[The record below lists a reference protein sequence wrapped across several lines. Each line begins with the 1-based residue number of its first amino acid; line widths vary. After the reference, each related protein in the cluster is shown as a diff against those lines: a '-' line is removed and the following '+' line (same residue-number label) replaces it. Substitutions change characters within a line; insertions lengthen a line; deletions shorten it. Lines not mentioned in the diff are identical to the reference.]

1 MCKLR
6 VLVIDDSRETLHVME
21 RLVSKHDCQVR
32 TCGDSKR
39 AVAIAK
45 EFVPHII
52 FLDIAMPRL
61 DGFMVAE
68 DLRDLNLPEYLLVA
82 LTSYTDEAHRRECEI
97 SGFDLFLAKPVSIEQ
112 ITSVIEPAKER
123 FSAAV

>member
-21 RLVSKHDCQVR
+21 RLVSQHDCQVR

-45 EFVPHII
+45 EFMPHVI
-52 FLDIAMPRL
+52 FLDIVMPEL

-68 DLRDLNLPEYLLVA
+68 DLRDLGLPEYLLVA
-82 LTSYTDEAHRRECEI
+82 LTSHTDEAHRNECAK
-97 SGFDLFLAKPVSIEQ
+97 SGFGMFLAKPISIDQ
-112 ITSVIEPAKER
+112 VTSVIEPAKER
-123 FSAAV
+123 FLASV